1 LNQSVEIFFG
11 SIELLACRLRCK
23 AAISFTDMS
32 AARQW
37 YVLYSKPQKEEY
49 ARFHLSLKGLEVFFP
64 QLLFPKSANK
74 RKRLVP
80 LFPNYLFVRLTLFS
94 EEFSYAQWSPGVS
107 RIISFNGVPASIDD
121 AIMDF
126 LMNRVNGDGVIEA
139 RPNLRSGQEVRIT
152 GGPFDGLIGIIQE
165 PPNAKGRINILLSL
179 LNRTT
184 KVDVPIHFVEAQWV
198 ASRCGVDA

>member
-1 LNQSVEIFFG
+1 
-11 SIELLACRLRCK
+11 
-23 AAISFTDMS
+23 MS

-64 QLLFPKSANK
+64 QLLFPKSAKK

-126 LMNRVNGDGVIEA
+126 LMNRVNGDGVIDA

-165 PPNAKGRINILLSL
+165 PPNAKGRINVLLSL